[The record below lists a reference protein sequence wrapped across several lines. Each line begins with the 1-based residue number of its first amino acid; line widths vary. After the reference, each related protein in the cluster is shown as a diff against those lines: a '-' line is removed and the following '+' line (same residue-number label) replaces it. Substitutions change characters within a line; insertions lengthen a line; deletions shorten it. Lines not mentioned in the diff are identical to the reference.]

1 MKGHECCGEVVSV
14 GRKVT
19 KFRPGDMVSVVCVA
33 GCDKPA
39 CSECM
44 HGSSHICTSPGVQ
57 RYGLGQDGAFAPY
70 IAVRE
75 SAAVRVPHGID
86 APMAA
91 VATDAVLTAYQA
103 VVGRG
108 KVSADETVL
117 LLGLGGLGFNALQI
131 LLHIGAR
138 CIAFDKRQLVLDE
151 AVKFGIALDDVIP
164 AETQDIPQWL
174 KDRNV
179 RIDKAIDFVGS
190 PATFSASVEAV
201 RPGGTIV
208 LVGLIGP
215 SPTLNSLLAIRKQL
229 SILCSFAG
237 STEVLQEVLDLIAQG
252 AIKPQVITRPLSEL
266 AQVLDDLH
274 AGKIKSRVALI
285 PGG

>member
-1 MKGHECCGEVVSV
+1 MSSDEKTQTMRAWRKVFPEKKVALIEVGRPPVSADGLLLKVLAAGVCHSDITILDMEKPTPWQQDAFTMGHECCGEVVSV
-14 GRKVT
+14 GHKVT

-75 SAAVRVPHGID
+75 SAAVRVPHGIE

-164 AETQDIPQWL
+164 AETQDIPQ
-174 KDRNV
+174 
-179 RIDKAIDFVGS
+179 
-190 PATFSASVEAV
+190 
-201 RPGGTIV
+201 
-208 LVGLIGP
+208 
-215 SPTLNSLLAIRKQL
+215 
-229 SILCSFAG
+229 
-237 STEVLQEVLDLIAQG
+237 
-252 AIKPQVITRPLSEL
+252 
-266 AQVLDDLH
+266 
-274 AGKIKSRVALI
+274 
-285 PGG
+285 